1 MRRALPAIP
10 VVSVMVVVALAPVD
24 VLLVGC
30 DVREYRSLGV
40 RRHVRRL
47 RIARLGHTRI
57 VRGAWVEW
65 GSRLWVSGR
74 ATEEATT
81 VTDEHVGQDKIT
93 DKARELAEQA
103 KEKATDLAEK
113 AAPLA
118 EKAKEKAGELA
129 EKAAPLAEKAKE
141 KASELA
147 EKAAPLAE
155 QAKEKATDA
164 AHKAGTVAAHGVGTT
179 AGKLDKATHG
189 KYSAKI
195 KSVSTKLGHLLDR
208 NRSAEK

>member
-1 MRRALPAIP
+1 M
-10 VVSVMVVVALAPVD
+10 
-24 VLLVGC
+24 
-30 DVREYRSLGV
+30 
-40 RRHVRRL
+40 
-47 RIARLGHTRI
+47 
-57 VRGAWVEW
+57 
-65 GSRLWVSGR
+65 
-74 ATEEATT
+74 
-81 VTDEHVGQDKIT
+81 TDEHAGQDKIT

-103 KEKATDLAEK
+103 KEKASD
-113 AAPLA
+113 
-118 EKAKEKAGELA
+118 LA

-155 QAKEKATDA
+155 QAKEKASDA
-164 AHKAGTVAAHGVGTT
+164 AHKAGTVAAQGVGAT

-189 KYSAKI
+189 KYSGKI

>member
-1 MRRALPAIP
+1 
-10 VVSVMVVVALAPVD
+10 
-24 VLLVGC
+24 
-30 DVREYRSLGV
+30 
-40 RRHVRRL
+40 
-47 RIARLGHTRI
+47 
-57 VRGAWVEW
+57 
-65 GSRLWVSGR
+65 
-74 ATEEATT
+74 

-103 KEKATDLAEK
+103 KEKAS
-113 AAPLA
+113 
-118 EKAKEKAGELA
+118 ELA

-155 QAKEKATDA
+155 QAKEKASDA
-164 AHKAGTVAAHGVGTT
+164 AHKAGTVAAQGVGTT

-189 KYSAKI
+189 KYSGKI

>member
-10 VVSVMVVVALAPVD
+10 VVAVMVVVALAPVD

-40 RRHVRRL
+40 WRHVRRL
-47 RIARLGHTRI
+47 RIARLGHTSI
-57 VRGAWVEW
+57 VRGAWMEW
-65 GSRLWVSGR
+65 GSRPRASGQ
-74 ATEEATT
+74 AIEEATT

-103 KEKATDLAEK
+103 KEKASD
-113 AAPLA
+113 
-118 EKAKEKAGELA
+118 
-129 EKAAPLAEKAKE
+129 
-141 KASELA
+141 LA

-155 QAKEKATDA
+155 QAKEKASDA
-164 AHKAGTVAAHGVGTT
+164 AHKAGTVAAQGVGTT

-189 KYSAKI
+189 KYSGKI

>member
-1 MRRALPAIP
+1 MRRALPAVP
-10 VVSVMVVVALAPVD
+10 LVAVLVVVALAPVD
-24 VLLVGC
+24 VLLVGG
-30 DVREYRSLGV
+30 DVREHRLLGFW
-40 RRHVRRL
+40 RHVRL
-47 RIARLGHTRI
+47 RIARLGHTSI
-57 VRGAWVEW
+57 VRGAWMEW
-65 GSRLWVSGR
+65 GGRPRTSGQ
-74 ATEEATT
+74 AIEEATP

-103 KEKATDLAEK
+103 KEKASDLAEK

-118 EKAKEKAGELA
+118 EKAKEKASELA

-155 QAKEKATDA
+155 QAKEKASDA
-164 AHKAGTVAAHGVGTT
+164 AHKAGTVAAQGVGTT

-189 KYSAKI
+189 RYSGKI

>member
-1 MRRALPAIP
+1 MDVSLVMRRALPAIP

-40 RRHVRRL
+40 WRHVRRL
-47 RIARLGHTRI
+47 RIARLGHTSI
-57 VRGAWVEW
+57 VRGAWMEW
-65 GSRLWVSGR
+65 GSRPRASGQ
-74 ATEEATT
+74 AIEEATT

-129 EKAAPLAEKAKE
+129 EKAAPLAEQAKE
-141 KASELA
+141 KAS
-147 EKAAPLAE
+147 
-155 QAKEKATDA
+155 DA

-189 KYSAKI
+189 KYSGKI
-195 KSVSTKLGHLLDR
+195 KSVSSKLGHLLDR

>member
-10 VVSVMVVVALAPVD
+10 VVAVMVVVALTPVD

-30 DVREYRSLGV
+30 DVREHWPLGV
-40 RRHVRRL
+40 WRHVRRL
-47 RIARLGHTRI
+47 RIARLGHTSI
-57 VRGAWVEW
+57 VRGAWMEW
-65 GSRLWVSGR
+65 GSRPRASGQ
-74 ATEEATT
+74 AIEEATT

-129 EKAAPLAEKAKE
+129 EKAAPLAEQAKE
-141 KASELA
+141 KAS
-147 EKAAPLAE
+147 
-155 QAKEKATDA
+155 DA